1 MIVPAKKSF
10 LKYSILLFAIF
21 PLIPNTLKGLP
32 VIILLIVSL
41 LHIKGHK
48 VNLKR
53 FVINASLYFVYTL
66 SLIYTTNF
74 TAAFNKLETM
84 LSLLIIPLIFYILLP
99 KKSID
104 DKVKEEFIKL
114 FIFSTTLFS
123 TIIIIAILINSS
135 VEYYKDFYTNKFRI
149 IVGTVPFIGQH
160 PIYASLF
167 LAISLLFI
175 AYIFFSKRQKL
186 TDLTKII
193 YSICFLLN
201 LSLLVMLSS
210 KSVII
215 SLMLLTILLS
225 IKQIQSKKNF
235 IILSLIILS
244 FLSFF
249 IFNRRMNELI
259 IPATYSN
266 VNSNYSN
273 SYRVQI
279 YKCSYQII
287 KDNWLTGVG
296 LGDSQDMLNS
306 CYTLKSELLFGKD
319 YNTHNQYLDA
329 WIKTG
334 IGGLMIFI
342 FFLFYNLRS
351 AYQTKNYVLIAI
363 IFLYGLN
370 FLTENIL
377 ARQSGVILFS
387 FLINFMAVEKNN
399 RI

>member
-1 MIVPAKKSF
+1 MILPAKKTF

-21 PLIPNTLKGLP
+21 PLIPNALKGLP
-32 VIILLIVSL
+32 VIVLLIVSL
-41 LHIKGHK
+41 FHIQEHK

-53 FVINASLYFVYTL
+53 FVINSSLYFVYIL
-66 SLIYTTNF
+66 SLVFTSNF
-74 TAAFNKLETM
+74 IAAFNKLETT
-84 LSLLIIPLIFYILLP
+84 LSLLIIPLIFYIILS

-114 FIFSTTLFS
+114 FIFSTSLFS
-123 TIIIIAILINSS
+123 IIIITTILINSS
-135 VEYYKDFYTNKFRI
+135 VEYYKDFYTNKYRI
-149 IVGTVPFIGQH
+149 IVEAVPFIGQH

-175 AYIFFSKRQKL
+175 VNIFFSKKREL
-186 TDLTKII
+186 TYLSKII
-193 YSICFLLN
+193 YFICILMN
-201 LSLLVMLSS
+201 LSLLIMLSS

-215 SLMLLTILLS
+215 SLMLLTILFA
-225 IKQIQSKKNF
+225 IKEIQSKK
-235 IILSLIILS
+235 SLILIFVIVLS
-244 FLSFF
+244 FLSLF

-259 IPATYSN
+259 NPASYSN

-296 LGDSQDMLNS
+296 LGDSQDILNS
-306 CYTLKSELLFGKD
+306 CYTSKSELLLEKI
-319 YNTHNQYLDA
+319 YNSHNQYLDI

-334 IGGLMIFI
+334 IAGLMVFI
-342 FFLFYNLRS
+342 FFLLYNLRS
-351 AYQTKNYVLIAI
+351 AYQTKNYVMIGI
-363 IFLYGLN
+363 IFLYGFN

-387 FLINFMAVEKNN
+387 FLINFMAIEKNN
-399 RI
+399 RN